1 MAKLVLDKEIES
13 LETPWDGAEGAY
25 PGKRVEEFI
34 KKQFKGKAGY
44 LARTAEKEADGNYH
58 LRGFASEESYNEW
71 NSDPEAFATNVLFD
85 IALPSGDGSSSA
97 TSYILNL
104 VNGSDRTIITTSR
117 KLSVKLRFT
126 SQVFNPATQ
135 QTTDTGE
142 MGILTIQTKVE
153 GASNWSTKGTLKI
166 ESYPADST
174 DWVEVP
180 IGDYLTLG
188 QQSVRVICRGETT
201 ELSTTYV
208 SYNITVTSLA
218 LTFATTW
225 ENPFMGDRIP
235 LSYYVTGN
243 IAKDLTVHVTGKD
256 YDQTFTRSLGT
267 NVYTETPYILE
278 IDSPKKHGIYTV
290 TSYLSSGSAV
300 KTDDLVS
307 QIMVAEEGETS
318 ILLALNGIQRNITNW
333 NTVKFFE
340 WAVYN
345 PSAETTPVQF
355 RLMDDKLSEAY
366 LTQDIPAAA
375 NRTKYELSAMVE
387 VETEE
392 DAGDTLNGRMLFYSG
407 ETELR
412 QQLLFTIDN
421 SENFSPTKGAD
432 FVLNP
437 KQRTN
442 TEANPMQIINQETG
456 EVVPSTWRG
465 LRMLT
470 DGWVTDSA
478 GAKCLRVL
486 AGSSVE
492 IEYES
497 YSEDTGQTQEDSLTI
512 EIDYASRN
520 ATDLIEPIIRM
531 CSTYTS
537 DGLPLGLE
545 IRPQEA
551 YFLTTGHRTP
561 TDQDVLFQEDTRT
574 HLAVNIIYNLGG
586 HGISYVRLFIN
597 GIINREFV
605 YTDTDKFIQMVGGM
619 LTSHGIRIGSE
630 TSDVDIY
637 GIRVYKKALSAT
649 DIRQDY
655 MASMTEVSE
664 KIAFRDKNDILYNNL
679 INYER
684 ASQKYNTM
692 LWTGE
697 LPYILDQGKKTG
709 DLMIN
714 IVGDP
719 SHSGT
724 IKGMSVKGQGSSSK
738 KYFLWNHQYGFGDYN
753 WIDGNGRDRGAAY
766 RLSDDVPPATKLV
779 AKLNWA
785 SSQQSHKAGSCDLYH
800 ELWKEVVGG
809 NSITETEGYE
819 NCRVCVKQLPFMM
832 FVRENE
838 SAEPVFYGLV
848 TFGPGKGDKPT
859 FGYDKKVFPDYLMI
873 EGSDNG
879 AVLTLHQVPWN
890 EDVEPS
896 IDDEGELEGWKY
908 NGVVSW
914 DYDLG
919 NEAQVG
925 YFQTAHNFIYSCS
938 NRLKPFVGTLA
949 ELQAVGA
956 DLEKDKMYWVTKDGG
971 DAVRYDLFRYD
982 WLTSTWVDA
991 GVNKLGVGSYEKLN
1005 LRTQL
1010 GDYLAGFDKS
1020 EAVQNEIWE
1029 EVNALLIGARV
1040 AMFKAGIGQYY
1051 NLSDARFTMMAMKL
1065 IAASDNRA
1073 KNTYQYLD
1081 PKTHLICFAQDDMD
1095 TIFTTDN
1102 LGRKDK
1108 PYYVEEHDLNAS
1120 GKNYWNGEVNTFYN
1134 LMELAFPAELRST
1147 MKAIFS
1153 AMAKIGGSPMGCFE
1167 RFYFWIQKYFPAVA
1181 YNETA
1186 RLLYEYAEQKANE
1199 GLYNPPS
1206 VSAISQSLGDQL
1218 QGEMQY
1224 LKMRTV
1230 YLSSFCS
1237 YGDFSVESS
1246 QSISFRSRYTKD
1258 GKQPTYTFNLRPFMW
1273 IYPAMAIGQSLGFG
1287 ADKDGKAYSLP
1298 QRVKAGEP
1306 YMISFITDNDT
1317 PCALLAPDC
1326 YSSIGEWGD
1335 KPLTGE
1341 FALSGKRLTEF
1352 SAGREEGRDVV
1363 EFNSSSFKINTP
1375 NLKRLNLNGVEALAG
1390 VLDLSKLTRAESLGV
1405 SGTALSTI
1413 SLPKTGSLVNLE
1425 LPAKLTSI
1433 HIDNLPGLETV
1444 TIDGVENLQT
1454 VYVDQAGAG
1463 EFNSRTFAAQ
1473 LYTGATEELSS
1484 ITFKSVKWESVT
1496 ADMLVF
1502 LCDKHADLTGSVV
1515 MMNASSD
1522 RYITFDEK
1530 MRLVGRYG
1538 DIDSSDNSLYI
1549 TYSLRSINS
1558 MAMQGDNYIFTLG
1571 YYTGFKLSVL
1581 PTSANNVKIV
1591 DGHAAVNW
1599 SIEKGASAYAEFSD
1613 PVNGVLNV
1621 KKLSDSAL
1629 KERFIITVEV
1639 TTMDGKVLTMTKKVG
1654 FFNRIPEVGDFAYA
1668 DGTFDDVYD
1677 PGKVLAGVVFMRTKK
1692 SETEYELR
1700 IDASNDIVI
1709 YDQNTTVNTF
1719 PWGLF
1724 PDNSANNGFPQEIQD
1739 AIQNAVGISSATDT
1753 AMPNISGTGL
1763 SQTTDPNGSPTTYYI
1778 NEDNYIDDNTEDGY
1792 AVLAGGS
1799 VNDFDGKG
1807 KTDIIIEHCNRILLN
1822 YLDAPLPE
1830 TTEELYKA
1838 MTDLASSNSGA
1849 KKYWQFFY
1857 PAAYLCRL
1865 YEPKTEIADGI
1876 HEQYKAGKWYLPSD
1890 GELAR
1895 MYNFHNCSR
1904 GFKINTTPTVDYAN
1918 EHPANEARLPLYA
1931 NMLKR
1936 IADVNVGAKPFVLHS
1951 SAWFWSSTE
1960 GSQSSAW
1967 SVNFSN
1973 GNTYS
1978 NGKYGSGRVRAVA
1991 AFSFKL

>member
-1 MAKLVLDKEIES
+1 MAKIKLDKEIES
-13 LETPWDGAEGAY
+13 IEVPWSTSSEMYKGS
-25 PGKRVEEFI
+25 RVEEFI
-34 KKQFKGKAGY
+34 KKQFKSKAGY
-44 LARTAEKEADGNYH
+44 LSRTTDKETDGNYH
-58 LRGFASEESYNEW
+58 LRGFADEERYNEW
-71 NSDPEAFATNVLFD
+71 NSNPEAFATNVLFD

-104 VNGSDRTIITTSR
+104 VNGSERTIITTSR

-142 MGILTIQTKVE
+142 MGVLTIQTKVE
-153 GASNWSTKGTLKI
+153 GASNWSTKGTVKI
-166 ESYPADST
+166 ESYPADSS

-188 QQSVRVICRGETT
+188 QQSVRIICRGETT

-208 SYNITVTSLA
+208 SYSITVTSLA
-218 LTFATTW
+218 LDFAATW
-225 ENPFMGDRIP
+225 ENPFDGERIP

-243 IAKDLTVHVTGKD
+243 IAKDLTVRVTGKD
-256 YDQTFTRSLGT
+256 YDRTFTRALGT

-278 IDSPKKHGIYTV
+278 IDSPKKHGVYTV
-290 TSYLSSGSAV
+290 TAYLSSGSSV
-300 KTDDLVS
+300 QTDDLVS
-307 QIMVAEEGETS
+307 QIMVAEEGETG
-318 ILLALNGIQRNITNW
+318 ILMALNGIQRDLTNW

-355 RLMDDKLSEAY
+355 RLMDDKLQEAY

-375 NRTKYELSAMVE
+375 NRTRYELSAMVE

-392 DAGDTLNGRMLFYSG
+392 GAGDTLNGRMLFYSG
-407 ETELR
+407 DTELR

-442 TEANPMQIINQETG
+442 TEENPMRIVNQETG
-456 EVVPSTWRG
+456 EEVPSVWKG
-465 LRMLT
+465 FELLT
-470 DGWVTDSA
+470 DGWQTDSA

-486 AGSSVE
+486 AGCSLD
-492 IEYES
+492 IDYES
-497 YSEDTGQTQEDSLTI
+497 YSETTGQTQESSLTI

-520 ATDLIEPIIRM
+520 ATDLAEPIIRM
-531 CSTYTS
+531 CSTYAS

-561 TDQDVLFQEDTRT
+561 TDQDVMFQEDTRT

-605 YTDTDKFIQMVGGM
+605 YTETDKFIQRVNGV

-637 GIRVYKKALSAT
+637 GIRIYKKALSAT

-664 KIAFRDKNDILYNNL
+664 KIAFRDKNDVLYNNL

-692 LWTGE
+692 LWTGS
-697 LPYILDQGKKTG
+697 LPYILDQAKKKG
-709 DLMIN
+709 DLTIN

-753 WIDGNGRDRGAAY
+753 WIDGNGTDRGAAY
-766 RLSDDVPPATKLV
+766 QLTDDVPPATKLV

-809 NSITETEGYE
+809 NSITETGGYE
-819 NCRVCVKQLPFMM
+819 KCRVCVKQLPFMM

-859 FGYDKKVFPDYLMI
+859 FGYDKEVFPDYLMI

-914 DYDLG
+914 DFDLG
-919 NEAQVG
+919 NEKQVG
-925 YFQTAHNFIYSCS
+925 YFQTAHNFIYQCS
-938 NRLKPFVGTLA
+938 NRLKAFVGTLA
-949 ELQAVGA
+949 ELQAAGA
-956 DLEKDKMYWVTKDGG
+956 DLEKDKMYWVTKAGG
-971 DAVRYDLFRYD
+971 DAQQYDLYRYD

-991 GVNKLGVGSYEKLN
+991 GVNKSGVGSYEKLN

-1010 GDYLAGFDKS
+1010 NDYLAGFDES
-1020 EAVQNEIWE
+1020 EAVQNQIWE
-1029 EVNALLIGARV
+1029 EVNAMFINARV
-1040 AMFKAGIGQYY
+1040 AMFKSGIGQYY
-1051 NLSDARFTMMAMKL
+1051 NLSDARFTMMMMKL

-1095 TIFTTDN
+1095 TIFLTDN

-1108 PYYVEEHDLNAS
+1108 PYYVEEHDLNAN

-1153 AMAKIGGSPMGCFE
+1153 AMAKIGGFPMGCFE
-1167 RFYFWIQKYFPAVA
+1167 KFYFRIQKYFPAVA

-1237 YGDFSVESS
+1237 YGDFSVASS

-1273 IYPAMAIGQSLGFG
+1273 IYPAVAIGQSLGFG
-1287 ADKDGKAYSLP
+1287 ADNDGKAHGLP
-1298 QRVKAGEP
+1298 QRVKAGEN
-1306 YMISFITDNDT
+1306 YTISFITDNDT

-1326 YSSIGEWGD
+1326 YSSIGNWGD

-1352 SAGREEGRDVV
+1352 SAGREEGIDVV

-1375 NLKRLNLNGVEALAG
+1375 NLKRLNLNGVEALSG
-1390 VLDLSKLTRAESLGV
+1390 ILDLSRLTRAKSLGV
-1405 SGTALSTI
+1405 AGTALSTVT
-1413 SLPKTGSLVNLE
+1413 LPKTGSLEVLE
-1425 LPAKLTSI
+1425 LPAKLTTLR
-1433 HIDNLPGLETV
+1433 IDSQPGLKTLE
-1444 TIDGVENLQT
+1444 IEGVGNLQT
-1454 VYVDQAGAG
+1454 VFVDQAKAG
-1463 EFNSRTFAAQ
+1463 EFNSRIFAAQ
-1473 LYTGATEELSS
+1473 LYTGVDKELNSV
-1484 ITFKSVKWESVT
+1484 TFRNIKWESVT
-1496 ADMLVF
+1496 ADMLMF
-1502 LCDKHADLTGSVV
+1502 LHGKRAELTGTIA
-1515 MMNASSD
+1515 MMVASSD

-1530 MRLVGRYG
+1530 MKLVGFYG
-1538 DIDSSDNSLYI
+1538 DIDSTDNSLYI
-1549 TYSLRSINS
+1549 SYSLRSINS
-1558 MAMQGDNYIFTLG
+1558 IAAQGENYIYTLG
-1571 YYTGFKLSVL
+1571 YYDGFSLSVL
-1581 PTSANNVKIV
+1581 PTSGNNVKIV

-1599 SIEKGASAYAEFSD
+1599 SIDKAANVYAEFID

-1621 KKLSDSAL
+1621 KKLSDPAL
-1629 KERFIITVEV
+1629 KERFTITVEI
-1639 TTMDGKVLTMTKKVG
+1639 TTMDDKVMKHTKQVG
-1654 FFNRIPEVGDFAYA
+1654 FFNRIPEIGDFAYA
-1668 DGTFDDVYD
+1668 DGTFDDAYD
-1677 PGKVLAGVVFMRTKK
+1677 PSKTLAGVVFMRTKK
-1692 SETEYELR
+1692 SDTEYELR
-1700 IDASNDIVI
+1700 IDAAEDIIMV
-1709 YDQNTTVNTF
+1709 DENTNVVSW
-1719 PWGLF
+1719 PWGLY
-1724 PDNSANNGFPQEIQD
+1724 PEASATNGFPQEIED
-1739 AIQNAVGISSATDT
+1739 AIQNAAGIASATDT
-1753 AMPNISGTGL
+1753 AMPNINSTGL
-1763 SQTTDPNGSPTTYYI
+1763 SQTTDPNNGKPSSNYI
-1778 NEDNYIDDNTEDGY
+1778 NEDNYLDDDTDDGY
-1792 AVLAGGS
+1792 AVLTSGS
-1799 VNDFDGKG
+1799 VNDFDGKE
-1807 KTDIIIEHCNRILLN
+1807 KTDIIIEHCNHILLN
-1822 YLDAPLPE
+1822 YLDVPLPE
-1830 TTEELYKA
+1830 TMEELYKA
-1838 MTDLASSNSGA
+1838 MKELAASNSGA
-1849 KKYWQFFY
+1849 KKYWQFYY
-1857 PAAYLCRL
+1857 PAAYMCRL
-1865 YEPKTEIADGI
+1865 YEPKAEAV
-1876 HEQYKAGKWYLPSD
+1876 HEQYRSGNWYLPAN

-1895 MYNFHNCSR
+1895 IYNFHNCSR
-1904 GFKINTTPTVDYAN
+1904 GFKINTTPTADYAD
-1918 EHPANEARLPLYA
+1918 EHPSSEARMPLFA

-1936 IADVNVGAKPFVLHS
+1936 VRDVNAGANPFALHS
-1951 SAWFWSSTE
+1951 ASWYWSSTE
-1960 GSQSSAW
+1960 GSRGGSWYVGFSSGYTYT
-1967 SVNFSN
+1967 NNKYN
-1973 GNTYS
+1973 GY
-1978 NGKYGSGRVRAVA
+1978 RVRAVA
-1991 AFSFKL
+1991 AFTFKL

>member
-1 MAKLVLDKEIES
+1 MAKIKLDKEIES
-13 LETPWDGAEGAY
+13 IEVPWSTSSEMYKGS
-25 PGKRVEEFI
+25 RVEEFI
-34 KKQFKGKAGY
+34 KKQFKSKAGY
-44 LARTAEKEADGNYH
+44 LSRTTDKETDGNYH
-58 LRGFASEESYNEW
+58 LRGFADEERYNEW
-71 NSDPEAFATNVLFD
+71 NSNPEAFATNVLFD

-104 VNGSDRTIITTSR
+104 VNGSERTIITTSR

-142 MGILTIQTKVE
+142 MGVLTIQTKVE
-153 GASNWSTKGTLKI
+153 GVSNWSTKGTVKI
-166 ESYPADST
+166 ESYPADSS

-188 QQSVRVICRGETT
+188 QQSVRIICRGETT

-208 SYNITVTSLA
+208 SYSITVTSLA
-218 LTFATTW
+218 LDFAATW
-225 ENPFMGDRIP
+225 ENPFDGERIP

-243 IAKDLTVHVTGKD
+243 IAKDLTVRVTGKD
-256 YDQTFTRSLGT
+256 YDRTFTRALGT

-278 IDSPKKHGIYTV
+278 IDSPKKHGVYTV
-290 TSYLSSGSAV
+290 TAYLSSGSSV
-300 KTDDLVS
+300 QTDDLVS
-307 QIMVAEEGETS
+307 QIMVAEEGETG
-318 ILLALNGIQRNITNW
+318 ILMALNGIQRDLTNW

-355 RLMDDKLSEAY
+355 RLMDDKLQEAY

-375 NRTKYELSAMVE
+375 NRTRYELSAMVE

-392 DAGDTLNGRMLFYSG
+392 GAGDTLNGRMLFYSG
-407 ETELR
+407 DTELR

-442 TEANPMQIINQETG
+442 TEENPMRIVNQETG
-456 EVVPSTWRG
+456 EEVPSVWKG
-465 LRMLT
+465 FELLT
-470 DGWVTDSA
+470 DGWQTDSA

-486 AGSSVE
+486 AGCSLD
-492 IEYES
+492 IDYES
-497 YSEDTGQTQEDSLTI
+497 YSETTGQTQESSLTI

-520 ATDLIEPIIRM
+520 ATDLAEPIIRM
-531 CSTYTS
+531 CSTYAS

-561 TDQDVLFQEDTRT
+561 TDQDVMFQEDTRT

-605 YTDTDKFIQMVGGM
+605 YTETDKFIQRVNGV
-619 LTSHGIRIGSE
+619 LTSHGIRI
-630 TSDVDIY
+630 
-637 GIRVYKKALSAT
+637 YKKALSAT

-664 KIAFRDKNDILYNNL
+664 KIAFRDKNDVLYNNL

-692 LWTGE
+692 LWTGS
-697 LPYILDQGKKTG
+697 LPYILDQAKKKG
-709 DLMIN
+709 DLTIN

-753 WIDGNGRDRGAAY
+753 WIDGNGTDRGAAY
-766 RLSDDVPPATKLV
+766 QLTDDVPPATKLV

-809 NSITETEGYE
+809 NSITETGGYE
-819 NCRVCVKQLPFMM
+819 KCRVCVKQLPFMM

-859 FGYDKKVFPDYLMI
+859 FGYDKEVFPDYLMI

-914 DYDLG
+914 DFDLG
-919 NEAQVG
+919 NEKQVG
-925 YFQTAHNFIYSCS
+925 YFQTAHNFIYQCS
-938 NRLKPFVGTLA
+938 NRLKAFVGTLA
-949 ELQAVGA
+949 ELQAAGA
-956 DLEKDKMYWVTKDGG
+956 DLEKDKMYWVTKAGG
-971 DAVRYDLFRYD
+971 DAQQYDLYRYD

-991 GVNKLGVGSYEKLN
+991 GVNKSGVGSYEKLN

-1010 GDYLAGFDKS
+1010 NDYLAGFDES
-1020 EAVQNEIWE
+1020 EAVQNQIWE
-1029 EVNALLIGARV
+1029 EVNAMFINARV
-1040 AMFKAGIGQYY
+1040 AMFKSGIGQYY
-1051 NLSDARFTMMAMKL
+1051 NLSDARFTMMMMKL

-1095 TIFTTDN
+1095 TIFLTDN

-1108 PYYVEEHDLNAS
+1108 PYYVEEHDLNAN

-1167 RFYFWIQKYFPAVA
+1167 KFYFRIQKYFPAVA

-1237 YGDFSVESS
+1237 YGDFSVASS

-1273 IYPAMAIGQSLGFG
+1273 IYPAVAIGQSLGFG
-1287 ADKDGKAYSLP
+1287 ADNDGKAYGLP
-1298 QRVKAGEP
+1298 QRVKAGEN
-1306 YMISFITDNDT
+1306 YTISFITDNDT

-1326 YSSIGEWGD
+1326 YSSIGNWGD

-1352 SAGREEGRDVV
+1352 SAGREEGIKVV
-1363 EFNSSSFKINTP
+1363 EFNASSFKINTP

-1390 VLDLSKLTRAESLGV
+1390 ILDLSKLTRAESLGV
-1405 SGTALSTI
+1405 SGTALSTVT
-1413 SLPKTGSLVNLE
+1413 LPKTGSLENLE
-1425 LPAKLTSI
+1425 LPAKLTAL
-1433 HIDNLPGLETV
+1433 HLDDLPGLKTAGIE
-1444 TIDGVENLQT
+1444 GVGNLQT
-1454 VYVDQAGAG
+1454 VYVDQKGAGA
-1463 EFNSRTFAAQ
+1463 FNSRAFAAQ

-1484 ITFKSVKWESVT
+1484 VTFKSVEWESVT

-1502 LCDKHADLTGSVV
+1502 LCDKQSVLTGSIAL
-1515 MMNASSD
+1515 MNASGD

-1530 MRLVGRYG
+1530 MKLVGRYG
-1538 DIDSSDNSLYI
+1538 DIDSTDNPLYVS
-1549 TYSLRSINS
+1549 YPVRAINS
-1558 MAMQGDNYIFTLG
+1558 ISIQGDNYIFTLG
-1571 YYTGFKLSVL
+1571 EYTGFHISVL

-1599 SIEKGASAYAEFSD
+1599 SIEDGASLYAGFTD
-1613 PVNGVLNV
+1613 PVNGVLHV
-1621 KKLSDSAL
+1621 KKLSDAAL
-1629 KERFIITVEV
+1629 KERFTITVEI
-1639 TTMDGKVLTMTKKVG
+1639 TTMDDKVMKHTKQVG
-1654 FFNRIPEVGDFAYA
+1654 FFNRIPEIGDFAYA
-1668 DGTFDDVYD
+1668 DGTFDDAYD
-1677 PGKVLAGVVFMRTKK
+1677 PSKTLAGVVFMRTKK
-1692 SETEYELR
+1692 SDTEYELR
-1700 IDASNDIVI
+1700 IDAAEDIIMV
-1709 YDQNTTVNTF
+1709 DENTNVVSW
-1719 PWGLF
+1719 PWGLY
-1724 PDNSANNGFPQEIQD
+1724 PEASATNGFPQEIED
-1739 AIQNAVGISSATDT
+1739 AIQNAAGIASATDT
-1753 AMPNISGTGL
+1753 AMPNINSTGL
-1763 SQTTDPNGSPTTYYI
+1763 SQTTDPNNGRPSSNYI
-1778 NEDNYIDDNTEDGY
+1778 NEDNYLDDDTDDGY
-1792 AVLAGGS
+1792 AVLTSGS
-1799 VNDFDGKG
+1799 VNDFDGKE
-1807 KTDIIIEHCNRILLN
+1807 KTDIIIEHCNHILLN
-1822 YLDAPLPE
+1822 YLDVPLPE
-1830 TTEELYKA
+1830 TMEELYKA
-1838 MTDLASSNSGA
+1838 MKELAASNSGA
-1849 KKYWQFFY
+1849 KKYWQFYY
-1857 PAAYLCRL
+1857 PAAYMCRL
-1865 YEPKTEIADGI
+1865 YEPKAEAV
-1876 HEQYKAGKWYLPSD
+1876 HEQYRSGNWYLPAN

-1895 MYNFHNCSR
+1895 IYNFHNCSR
-1904 GFKINTTPTVDYAN
+1904 GFKINTTPTADYAD
-1918 EHPANEARLPLYA
+1918 EHPSSEARMPLFA

-1936 IADVNVGAKPFVLHS
+1936 VRDINVGANPFALHS
-1951 SAWFWSSTE
+1951 ASWYWSSTE
-1960 GSQSSAW
+1960 NSRNGSW
-1967 SVNFSN
+1967 YVNFSSGYTSNYGKYN
-1973 GNTYS
+1973 GN
-1978 NGKYGSGRVRAVA
+1978 RARAVA
-1991 AFSFKL
+1991 AFTFKL